1 MNFIPLAKYLD
12 TLNKVYSL
20 PGCDCCIYYNHS
32 NVFRRKNGFS
42 EAKKTTFKDLYFIHS
57 AAKLICC
64 TAIFQLA
71 EKGLLSLDDRAD
83 KYLPSF
89 NDSST
94 IEEMLRKYSQTLD
107 FEEHKFNHKNISAI
121 VEKLTKKTLDEYL
134 SEAIFKPLHMKNS
147 SFTLNSE
154 NKKRIGAQYII
165 TKSGESK
172 ETDRHFEEMLS
183 KNEGCIITSV
193 SDYARFAETLCNKGV
208 SKHNVRILSAKSVLH
223 MINDVVYN
231 ETTEKNCFVCV
242 GYNGSLVSIDIDN
255 KVTIVYAQHVRNCGA
270 AQMEIYPKIRLTA
283 YECLGVHKWSKGFNV
298 FP

>member
-1 MNFIPLAKYLD
+1 
-12 TLNKVYSL
+12 
-20 PGCDCCIYYNHS
+20 
-32 NVFRRKNGFS
+32 
-42 EAKKTTFKDLYFIHS
+42 
-57 AAKLICC
+57 
-64 TAIFQLA
+64 
-71 EKGLLSLDDRAD
+71 
-83 KYLPSF
+83 
-89 NDSST
+89 
-94 IEEMLRKYSQTLD
+94 
-107 FEEHKFNHKNISAI
+107 
-121 VEKLTKKTLDEYL
+121 
-134 SEAIFKPLHMKNS
+134 
-147 SFTLNSE
+147 
-154 NKKRIGAQYII
+154 
-165 TKSGESK
+165 
-172 ETDRHFEEMLS
+172 MLS